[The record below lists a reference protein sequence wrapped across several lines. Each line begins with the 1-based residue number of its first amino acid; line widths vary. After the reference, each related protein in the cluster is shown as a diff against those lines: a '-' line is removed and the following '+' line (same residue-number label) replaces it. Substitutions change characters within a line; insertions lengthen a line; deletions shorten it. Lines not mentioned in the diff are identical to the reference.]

1 MLSPRSDRDPD
12 AGLPLDIAAVVRS
25 AGTLEPLPA
34 SVARLAILVAEEDSN
49 LREIVEVVA
58 YDQVLTGALLS
69 RANSVVSA
77 VRNPIRTVH
86 EAVVRLGTGTVLAL
100 AMSASLSSRMRG
112 AVPEYGLEEGDLWR
126 HSVLSALAVDA
137 LRRVARI
144 TIPAEASSAA
154 LLHDVGKLV
163 LARHLGPQ
171 ALRLID
177 AARAVDDLPL
187 SQAETLLLEVDHAE
201 LGGLVAQ
208 HWNLPPPIVVGITYH
223 HRPEAADVPGAYAV
237 CLANMVA
244 HAVSGE
250 EVPDASLRERAFA
263 GLGVSPTRWPSICE
277 LVNTRYAELSVRYM

>member
-1 MLSPRSDRDPD
+1 MLSPRADRET
-12 AGLPLDIAAVVRS
+12 ATALPLDLAAVVRT
-25 AGTLEPLPA
+25 AGSLEPLPA
-34 SVARLAILVAEEDSN
+34 SVTRLATLVAEEDSN

-58 YDQVLTGALLS
+58 FDQVLTGALLS

-86 EAVVRLGTGTVLAL
+86 EGVVRLGTGTVLAL
-100 AMSASLSSRMRG
+100 AMSASLSARMRG
-112 AVPEYGLEEGDLWR
+112 AIPEYGLEEGDLWR

-137 LRRVARI
+137 LRRVSRI

-171 ALRLID
+171 SLRLIQ
-177 AARAVDDLPL
+177 AARVVDEMP
-187 SQAETLLLEVDHAE
+187 QAEAESLLLEVDHGE

-208 HWNLPPPIVVGITYH
+208 HWGLPQAIVTGIAYH
-223 HRPEAADVPGAYAV
+223 HRPEAVDVPIAYAV

-250 EVPDASLRERAFA
+250 EVTETATRDSAFA
-263 GLGVSPTRWPSICE
+263 GLAVSPTRWPSICE
-277 LVNTRYAELSVRYM
+277 LVNTRFAELSIRYM

>member
-1 MLSPRSDRDPD
+1 MLSPRSDRDSSAD
-12 AGLPLDIAAVVRS
+12 LPLDLAAVVRS
-25 AGTLEPLPA
+25 AGSLEPLPA
-34 SVARLAILVAEEDSN
+34 SVSRLAALVAEEDSN

-208 HWNLPPPIVVGITYH
+208 HWNLPAPIVSGIMYH
-223 HRPEAADVPGAYAV
+223 HRPEAVDEPGAYAV

-250 EVPDASLRERAFA
+250 EVPDAAGRERAFA